1 MKSSILIVDCGSS
14 KVVQIEQVLGELN
27 IDYETIAM
35 DDLNE
40 ELALEYKGI
49 IISGKPSLISNEDPT
64 PLIWKFNFLIH
75 YPNPVLGICFGHQI
89 LGMVHGA
96 QIKLGKEKRDWE
108 EIEIIESSTLFNYIR
123 KPFDMIE
130 DHTEE
135 IILPEGFK
143 LLAQSKSCSVEA
155 MQHKIKPLF
164 GVQFHPES
172 SDRKGM
178 QLLKNFCKIC
188 F

>member
-1 MKSSILIVDCGSS
+1 MKSAILIIDCGSS
-14 KVVQIEQVLGELN
+14 KVPEIERVLEELN
-27 IDYETIAM
+27 IDSDTILM
-35 DDLNE
+35 DKLTE
-40 ELALEYKGI
+40 EIALKYKGI
-49 IISGKPSLISNEDPT
+49 IISGKPILLTNEDPT
-64 PLIWKFNFLIH
+64 PYLWKFHFLTE

-96 QIKLGKEKRDWE
+96 RIKLGTEKRDWE

-123 KPFDMIE
+123 KPFDMRE
-130 DHTEE
+130 DHAEE
-135 IILPEGFK
+135 ISLPEGFK
-143 LLAQSKSCSVEA
+143 LLAQSKSCPVEGI
-155 MQHKIKPLF
+155 QHKIKPLF